1 MRKPEVEPTLIELGR
16 VSELT
21 RCTDATPEYLDTWP
35 LRVYL
40 DFAGGSSA
48 HPRTCAPAPSGLGE
62 SPVQGAFGVGT
73 RRAGC
78 TRHACGGA
86 SKRE

>member
-1 MRKPEVEPTLIELGR
+1 MRGKKTETALIELGP
-16 VSELT
+16 VSKLT

-48 HPRTCAPAPSGLGE
+48 HPRTCAPAPSGMGG
-62 SPVQGAFGVGT
+62 SPVQSAFGVGT

-78 TRHACGGA
+78 ACDRCGDT
-86 SKRE
+86 SVT